1 VLIETP
7 HVFETGKP
15 EGYEDTILIHRDK
28 NSNTR
33 GVAQLAPGAKPLQAL
48 IDDVIAG
55 RITHVLALG
64 SAVPVEAEALAQA
77 KVVTIASHAGALTE
91 VATVLLPATSWAEHS
106 GTYVN
111 AKGMRQVSEK
121 ALEPQGIS
129 KPGWRQ
135 VSDVASALGYE
146 AQWTKLKQIR
156 AQLIGSAAVE
166 GASPVAVRLDA
177 GAE

>member
-1 VLIETP
+1 
-7 HVFETGKP
+7 
-15 EGYEDTILIHRDK
+15 
-28 NSNTR
+28 
-33 GVAQLAPGAKPLQAL
+33 
-48 IDDVIAG
+48 
-55 RITHVLALG
+55 
-64 SAVPVEAEALAQA
+64 VPVDAEALGQA
-77 KVVTIASHAGALTE
+77 KVVTIASHTGPLTE
-91 VATVLLPATSWAEHS
+91 MATVLLPSTSWAEQS

-111 AKGMRQVSEK
+111 ARGMRQVSEK

-156 AQLIGSAAVE
+156 AQLIGSAVVE
-166 GASPVAVRLDA
+166 TPALSAVRLDA

>member
-1 VLIETP
+1 M
-7 HVFETGKP
+7 
-15 EGYEDTILIHRDK
+15 
-28 NSNTR
+28 
-33 GVAQLAPGAKPLQAL
+33 
-48 IDDVIAG
+48 
-55 RITHVLALG
+55 
-64 SAVPVEAEALAQA
+64 
-77 KVVTIASHAGALTE
+77 
-91 VATVLLPATSWAEHS
+91 ATVVLPATSWAEHS

-135 VSDVASALGYE
+135 VSDLASALGYE

-156 AQLIGSAAVE
+156 AQLIGTSSAVE
-166 GASPVAVRLDA
+166 TGSFQAVRLDA